1 MSLAPLAAPYLAA
14 LEDELRRA
22 IGSETAHRQP
32 NPGVET
38 RPLDQGYLDEY
49 YYMLAYHLG
58 WADGGKGGKRIRPL
72 LCLLSCTAAGGQ
84 WEQALPI
91 AAAVELIH
99 NFSLLHDDIQDNSP
113 LRHGRA
119 TVWTK
124 WGPAQAI
131 NAGDAMF
138 TLAYLAPHRLR
149 VLGVSADITLAAL
162 ADLTQTCL
170 FLTQGQY
177 LDMAFEQRP
186 KISVNEYLT
195 MIEKKT
201 AVLIAAAARL
211 GARVAGAEPAR
222 LEAFYRFGWNLGMA
236 FQLQDDWLGIWGDP
250 AVTGK
255 SAASDLEKRK
265 KSLPVV
271 IGLERSADFARAYA
285 EPHRPGE
292 SVAALAEQLAD
303 LGAQAEVEQRAQA
316 TTACA
321 VEALRECDP
330 AEPAGQAL
338 RDLTDQLLRR
348 NQ

>member
-1 MSLAPLAAPYLAA
+1 MSLSALAPAYLTA
-14 LEDELRRA
+14 LETELRHA
-22 IGSETAHRQP
+22 IGSEALHRPPAADAH
-32 NPGVET
+32 
-38 RPLDQGYLDEY
+38 PLDPAYLDEY
-49 YYMLAYHLG
+49 YTMLAYHLG
-58 WADGGKGGKRIRPL
+58 WTDNGKAGKRIRPL
-72 LCLLSCTAAGGQ
+72 LCLLCCTAAGGQ
-84 WEQALPI
+84 WQQALPI

-113 LRHGRA
+113 LRHGRP
-119 TVWTK
+119 TVWTR
-124 WGPAQAI
+124 WGAAQAI

-149 VLGVSADITLAAL
+149 AVGLSADVSLAAL

-186 KISVNEYLT
+186 QITVAEYLT

-236 FQLQDDWLGIWGDP
+236 FQLQDDLLGIWGDP

-271 IGLERSADFARAYA
+271 YGLEHSPDFARAYA
-285 EPHRPGE
+285 KPHTPGA
-292 SVAALAEQLAD
+292 SVAALADQLEA
-303 LGAQAEVEQRAQA
+303 LGARAEVEQRAQA
-316 TTACA
+316 TTARA
-321 VEALRECDP
+321 VAALEECEPADP
-330 AEPAGQAL
+330 AGFAL